1 MEVSHSF
8 DTINTGHHHSQCSVH
23 HEQCEFPL
31 DLPPPPSSSI
41 RGILIMLWPT
51 SMNHTVRWKS
61 LNLKHYWYGIAHCF
75 VWMMDTT
82 CHTRA
87 PRNIDKNDLLPS
99 QTPGVPVPPAVLH
112 QQSPLQ
118 PLLQP
123 GPSELPQRVAVQ
135 LRHDEETRPARQQHH
150 GQVQQDH
157 QELLLQVRRGGSRG
171 GARWFRA
178 LPCRA
183 GTLRGSR
190 QHSIGQ
196 RPHSSDE
203 ETEISGETGDTWR
216 HRAGY
221 SHSHSRSAR

>member
-41 RGILIMLWPT
+41 RGILMLWPT

-61 LNLKHYWYGIAHCF
+61 LHLKHYWYGITQCF

-82 CHTRA
+82 YHTRA

-99 QTPGVPVPPAVLH
+99 QTPGLPVPPAVLH

-123 GPSELPQRVAVQ
+123 GPPELPQRVAVP
-135 LRHDEETRPARQQHH
+135 LRHDEETRPARQQHP

-157 QELLLQVRRGGSRG
+157 QELLLQVRRGGRRG
-171 GARWFRA
+171 EV
-178 LPCRA
+178 
-183 GTLRGSR
+183 
-190 QHSIGQ
+190 I
-196 RPHSSDE
+196 
-203 ETEISGETGDTWR
+203 
-216 HRAGY
+216 
-221 SHSHSRSAR
+221 